1 MLYVGWDIGT
11 HVFGCGHGAGNRN
24 RRHPAYQN
32 IMVKNM
38 RKTAM
43 QLFDDRDVTVPG
55 ISKRAKIAD
64 FLASFDGVKFL
75 EDFTVFCS
83 LWRDGPW

>member
-1 MLYVGWDIGT
+1 
-11 HVFGCGHGAGNRN
+11 
-24 RRHPAYQN
+24 
-32 IMVKNM
+32 
-38 RKTAM
+38 M

-64 FLASFDGVKFL
+64 FIASFDGVKFL